1 MILTSAAATT
11 VAPLMPSPLFGV
23 WGFVMSAGV
32 ILFIAA
38 LISVARNDR
47 YFAGGT
53 VIWVLIVLALPI
65 LGPVLWFLIGRK
77 SQNSRLRDHANVSPG
92 HN

>member
-1 MILTSAAATT
+1 
-11 VAPLMPSPLFGV
+11 MPSPLFGV

-32 ILFIAA
+32 VLFIAA

-47 YFAGGT
+47 YIPGGT
-53 VIWVLIVLALPI
+53 VVWVLIVLALPI

-77 SQNSRLRDHANVSPG
+77 PQNSRLRDQANVSPG